1 MFSARDLLGQVM
13 QTAMNDTTASRV
25 RHALGPQGLGAPDS
39 PLARLFGQGG
49 GLGGLASGAGSM
61 LGDAG
66 RAVQNG
72 HPLAVGGLG
81 ALAGA
86 VFGGG
91 GGALKG
97 ALGGGVLALL
107 GGLALSTL
115 RKGQPEQ
122 APGAETG
129 AAAPPLGLREPQD
142 EVEEA
147 ELERRARLVLQA
159 MIAAAKADGQI
170 DGGEVQRIV
179 GKLQEEGAGD
189 EAQAFV
195 RDEMQKPQD
204 LEALLG
210 QVDSQETAV
219 EVYGASLLAIEVDT
233 PAEREYLRHL
243 AERLD
248 LDAEIV
254 RRVHQAL
261 DAPAAA

>member
-1 MFSARDLLGQVM
+1 
-13 QTAMNDTTASRV
+13 
-25 RHALGPQGLGAPDS
+25 
-39 PLARLFGQGG
+39 
-49 GLGGLASGAGSM
+49 
-61 LGDAG
+61 
-66 RAVQNG
+66 
-72 HPLAVGGLG
+72 
-81 ALAGA
+81 
-86 VFGGG
+86 
-91 GGALKG
+91 
-97 ALGGGVLALL
+97 VLALL

-122 APGAETG
+122 ATGAETG
-129 AAAPPLGLREPQD
+129 AAAVPLGLREPQN

-179 GKLQEEGAGD
+179 GKLQDEGAGD

-195 RDEMQKPQD
+195 RDEMQKPQE

-243 AERLD
+243 AERLN